1 MGTPHG
7 RSVGLRDVAARAGVS
22 VKTVSNVVNG
32 YTHVSPAMRVRV
44 QAALDELEYRPNVSA
59 RHLRKGRTGLLA
71 LAVPELDFPY
81 FAALANV
88 VVHAAER
95 RGWTVLIEQTSGE
108 PDRERAVLDGIRSL
122 RVDGIIFSPISPLD
136 DELVQRTDPTPMVLL
151 GERAVAAPVHHVS
164 VDNIGASRDATE
176 HLIGLG
182 ARRIATIGHEPRL
195 RGTGTL
201 RLQGYLEA
209 LQGAGITPDPALIAE
224 TDGYHRAEGAR
235 AMRDLLAHAEPPDAI
250 FAFNDLLALGAL
262 REAVDQGLRVPE
274 DVRIIGFDDIEECRF
289 SCPRLSSVRPD
300 LDLLAE
306 TALDRIA
313 SSLEDGL
320 PDPDALES
328 QVSHQVVAR
337 ESTVGRAADRVA
349 DQQRES
355 PAAGRTTG
363 QRRR

>member
-136 DELVQRTDPTPMVLL
+136 DELVKRTDPTPMVLL

-224 TDGYHRAEGAR
+224 TDGYHREEGAR

-274 DVRIIGFDDIEECRF
+274 DLRIIGFDDIEECRF

-306 TALDRIA
+306 TALDRIT
-313 SSLEDGL
+313 SSLADGL

-337 ESTVGRAADRVA
+337 ESTVGRESEQVA
-349 DQQRES
+349 DQPAERS
-355 PAAGRTTG
+355 AAGRPTA

>member
-1 MGTPHG
+1 MATPHG

-32 YTHVSPAMRVRV
+32 YAHVSPSMRVRV

-59 RHLRKGRTGLLA
+59 RHLRQGRTGLLA
-71 LAVPELDFPY
+71 LALPELDFPY

-108 PDRERAVLDGIRSL
+108 PDRERAVLAGIRSL

-136 DELVQRTDPTPMVLL
+136 DELSGRTDPTPMVLL
-151 GERAVAAPVHHVS
+151 GERAVEAPVHHVS
-164 VDNIGASRDATE
+164 VDNIRASIDATD

-182 ARRIATIGHEPRL
+182 ARRIATIGHEPQR

-209 LQGAGITPDPALIAE
+209 LSAAGIAPDEDLIAE
-224 TDGYHRAEGAR
+224 TDGYHREEGAR
-235 AMRDLLAHAEPPDAI
+235 AMRDLLALPHPPDAV

-274 DVRIIGFDDIEECRF
+274 DLLIIGFDDIEECRF

-300 LDLLAE
+300 LDSLAE
-306 TALDRIA
+306 TALDRITT
-313 SSLEDGL
+313 SLRDGL
-320 PDPDALES
+320 PDPAALES
-328 QVSHQVVAR
+328 QVSHRVVAR
-337 ESTVGRAADRVA
+337 ESTVGR
-349 DQQRES
+349 
-355 PAAGRTTG
+355 PAE
-363 QRRR
+363 